1 VTGDD
6 ELASLTV
13 SFNRMLGTLSES
25 RARQRSLITEAGQDL
40 LAPLTALRTNIEL
53 LMSFDTKS
61 GAISE
66 ADAAQLREEITD
78 QMMELTL
85 LVGELVDRARVDEST
100 LGRGDSL

>member
-1 VTGDD
+1 
-6 ELASLTV
+6 
-13 SFNRMLGTLSES
+13 
-25 RARQRSLITEAGQDL
+25 
-40 LAPLTALRTNIEL
+40 L

-66 ADAAQLREEITD
+66 ADATQLREEITD

>member
-1 VTGDD
+1 MSTTPGD
-6 ELASLTV
+6 L
-13 SFNRMLGTLSES
+13 
-25 RARQRSLITEAGQDL
+25 
-40 LAPLTALRTNIEL
+40 PTNIEL

-66 ADAAQLREEITD
+66 ADATQLREEITD